1 MASTAGHQT
10 GITGMPSLFDV
21 VSAFSMFTSDVF
33 QMFFRQ
39 DANSA
44 SFQRA
49 SVAQDNGAYNAATR
63 KYEGSEGLTY
73 RVPLHDLP
81 SERMCKQ
88 RIANIKIIMDNVRR
102 MSVNDELP
110 STAEEKKFWAAY
122 RFVKYQVFI
131 APFSCI
137 LPPVYIFFKVFQGK
151 IPIIWRGRSVP
162 VTLSAM
168 LAEQWAE
175 QSYPAHYLM
184 STALNQKTPLGDAA
198 RAEWQRLHSVNIPFH
213 IYAAY
218 QVQNFFGNA
227 PRELQF
233 GGDAVALCN
242 S

>member
-1 MASTAGHQT
+1 MTSAASHQT

-39 DANSA
+39 ESNND
-44 SFQRA
+44 FQRA
-49 SVAQDNGAYNAATR
+49 AVANENGRYDAVTR
-63 KYEGSEGLTY
+63 RYEGTGGMTY

-88 RIANIKIIMDNVRR
+88 RIANIKVIMDNVRR
-102 MSVNDELP
+102 MSVNDDLP
-110 STAEEKKFWAAY
+110 STPEEKKFWAAY

-137 LPPVYIFFKVFQGK
+137 LPPVYIFCKVFQNK
-151 IPIIWRGRSVP
+151 IPVMWRGRTVP
-162 VTLSAM
+162 LTVSAM

-175 QSYPAHYLM
+175 QSYPAHYLL

-198 RAEWQRLHSVNIPFH
+198 RAEWQRLQSVSIPFH
-213 IYAAY
+213 IYTSY
-218 QVQNFFGNA
+218 QIQNFFNNA
-227 PRELQF
+227 PKELQF
-233 GGDAVALCN
+233 GGDAASLCN
-242 S
+242 T